1 MDRDRLADVA
11 LGAAMIAIGSAPAVA
26 AAVGA
31 APPEAGGLVRSLP
44 TPVAV
49 VVILCGLVLAV
60 GGAFVIRYGR
70 SRTATTGLY

>member
-26 AAVGA
+26 AAVGS
-31 APPEAGGLVRSLP
+31 APPEAGGPVRSLP
-44 TPVAV
+44 APVAV

-60 GGAFVIRYGR
+60 GGAFVTRYGR